1 MNPSNLLAWLNFFVA
16 DVRDGLGPFLGVF
29 LLQNGFGEAQVG
41 LISTISHIIALALGV
56 PCGILVDKTTRK
68 KECIAFFIALIV
80 LFCSLNY
87 FFPSFVFTLIAQCLV
102 ALSGVF
108 LAPAFAALTLGII
121 GVKHYPLQ
129 CARNEAYKHAGTA
142 FGAAL
147 SFVLALHFGIASVF
161 VITAL
166 LGGCS
171 LVVLGLIRSE
181 CIDDFTARGEIRESA
196 NYAEQKGAGQEGT
209 KQNGARQRAVG
220 KVVSIWA
227 LFADKRVVFLSAIM
241 FCFHLSNAAM
251 LPLLSQRAQKL
262 GIDSSGAYAA
272 ATILIAQ
279 STMIL
284 VAFACGRA
292 LRRNQAD
299 NVERNVGENIVGGNV
314 AKKNIVVENLTVQ
327 SLVGGNQSHAQS
339 HIDGKNS
346 SQNIAQNTL
355 SNLTQSTLQ
364 NQAPNATQNLPQNPL
379 TTQPQRHNNS
389 EFKLYFWLFFACFF
403 ALIIRGGIAANFA
416 GIGGMIFTQI
426 LDGVGA
432 GVSGVIV
439 PVIVAF
445 MLRGSGHIN
454 AGLALVLTCGGLGA
468 ALSNGIGGYFAQ
480 FYGYLYAYLFLGA
493 VAGFGLLLW
502 LMCAKIL
509 VQKYNA

>member
-68 KECIAFFIALIV
+68 KECIAFFVALIM

-87 FFPSFVFTLIAQCLV
+87 FFPSFVFTLLAQCLV

-129 CARNEAYKHAGTA
+129 CARNEAYKHAGAA

-181 CIDDFTARGEIRESA
+181 SIDDFTARGEIREGAKSVWQA
-196 NYAEQKGAGQEGT
+196 SAGQEGA
-209 KQNGARQRAVG
+209 KQNGAKQRVVG
-220 KVVSIWA
+220 KVVSIWT

-292 LRRNQAD
+292 LRRNQAN
-299 NVERNVGENIVGGNV
+299 NVRGNVVGENLVPNPLS
-314 AKKNIVVENLTVQ
+314 NPTQNPPQ
-327 SLVGGNQSHAQS
+327 S
-339 HIDGKNS
+339 
-346 SQNIAQNTL
+346 TL
-355 SNLTQSTLQ
+355 SNLAQ
-364 NQAPNATQNLPQNPL
+364 NAPQNLQQNPL
-379 TTQPQRHNNS
+379 PAQPQRHNNS

-416 GIGGMIFTQI
+416 GIGGMVFTQI

-502 LMCAKIL
+502 LMCAKI
-509 VQKYNA
+509 VMQKFND

>member
-68 KECIAFFIALIV
+68 KECIAFFVALIV

-87 FFPSFVFTLIAQCLV
+87 FFPSFIFTLLAQCLV

-181 CIDDFTARGEIRESA
+181 CIDDFTARGEIREGA
-196 NYAEQKGAGQEGT
+196 KYVEQNGAGQSE
-209 KQNGARQRAVG
+209 VG

-227 LFADKRVVFLSAIM
+227 LFADKRVVFLSVIM

-299 NVERNVGENIVGGNV
+299 NVGENL
-314 AKKNIVVENLTVQ
+314 AKGNIVVENLTVQ
-327 SLVGGNQSHAQS
+327 SLAVGNQSHAQS
-339 HIDGKNS
+339 HIEGKNS
-346 SQNIAQNTL
+346 SQNTVQNTL

-364 NQAPNATQNLPQNPL
+364 NQAPNATQNPPQNPL
-379 TTQPQRHNNS
+379 PTQPQRHNNS

-502 LMCAKIL
+502 LMCAKT
-509 VQKYNA
+509 VMQKSNT

>member
-68 KECIAFFIALIV
+68 KECIALFIALIMF
-80 LFCSLNY
+80 FCSLNY
-87 FFPSFVFTLIAQCLV
+87 FFPSFVFTLLAQCLV

-196 NYAEQKGAGQEGT
+196 NYAEQKGAGQEGA
-209 KQNGARQRAVG
+209 KQNGARQSRVE

-292 LRRNQAD
+292 LRRNQTD
-299 NVERNVGENIVGGNV
+299 NAKENIAGGNV
-314 AKKNIVVENLTVQ
+314 ASENLAVE
-327 SLVGGNQSHAQS
+327 SHAVGNQSHANS
-339 HIDGKNS
+339 HTDGKNS
-346 SQNIAQNTL
+346 SQNLA
-355 SNLTQSTLQ
+355 QSTQ
-364 NQAPNATQNLPQNPL
+364 KNQAQNATQNLPQNPL
-379 TTQPQRHNNS
+379 PAQPKRHNNS

-416 GIGGMIFTQI
+416 GIGGMVFTQI
-426 LDGVGA
+426 LDGIGA

-493 VAGFGLLLW
+493 VAMFGLLIW
-502 LMCAKIL
+502 CAGAKMLM
-509 VQKYNA
+509 QKYNA

>member
-68 KECIAFFIALIV
+68 KECIAFFVALIM

-87 FFPSFVFTLIAQCLV
+87 FFPSFVFTLLAQCLV

-121 GVKHYPLQ
+121 GVKHYPFQ

-181 CIDDFTARGEIRESA
+181 SIDDFTARGEIRESA
-196 NYAEQKGAGQEGT
+196 KST
-209 KQNGARQRAVG
+209 KQNGAGQSGVG

-227 LFADKRVVFLSAIM
+227 LFADKRVVFLSVIM

-292 LRRNQAD
+292 LRRNQA
-299 NVERNVGENIVGGNV
+299 NNVGEN
-314 AKKNIVVENLTVQ
+314 L
-327 SLVGGNQSHAQS
+327 AQS
-339 HIDGKNS
+339 PP
-346 SQNIAQNTL
+346 QRTL
-355 SNLTQSTLQ
+355 SNQAQ
-364 NQAPNATQNLPQNPL
+364 NAPQNPL
-379 TTQPQRHNNS
+379 PAQPQRHNNS

-403 ALIIRGGIAANFA
+403 ALIIRGGVAANFA

-439 PVIVAF
+439 PIIVAF

-493 VAGFGLLLW
+493 VAMLGLLLW
-502 LMCAKIL
+502 LMCAKT
-509 VQKYNA
+509 VMQKSNA

>member
-68 KECIAFFIALIV
+68 KECIAFFVALIV

-87 FFPSFVFTLIAQCLV
+87 FFPSFVFTLLAQCLV

-196 NYAEQKGAGQEGT
+196 NYAEQKGAGQ
-209 KQNGARQRAVG
+209 NGARQRVVG

-299 NVERNVGENIVGGNV
+299 NVERNVGENI
-314 AKKNIVVENLTVQ
+314 TT
-327 SLVGGNQSHAQS
+327 
-339 HIDGKNS
+339 
-346 SQNIAQNTL
+346 NTL
-355 SNLTQSTLQ
+355 SNPLQNLPQSTQQ

-379 TTQPQRHNNS
+379 PTQPQRHNNS

-502 LMCAKIL
+502 LMCAKT
-509 VQKYNA
+509 VMQKYNA

>member
-68 KECIAFFIALIV
+68 KECIAFFVALIV

-87 FFPSFVFTLIAQCLV
+87 FFPSFIFTLIAQCLV

-196 NYAEQKGAGQEGT
+196 NYAEQNGAGQEGA
-209 KQNGARQRAVG
+209 KQSEARQRVVG

-299 NVERNVGENIVGGNV
+299 NVGENVGENI
-314 AKKNIVVENLTVQ
+314 TT
-327 SLVGGNQSHAQS
+327 
-339 HIDGKNS
+339 
-346 SQNIAQNTL
+346 NTL
-355 SNLTQSTLQ
+355 SNPLQNLPQSTQQ
-364 NQAPNATQNLPQNPL
+364 NQAPNATQNPPQNPL
-379 TTQPQRHNNS
+379 PAQPQRHNNS

>member
-1 MNPSNLLAWLNFFVA
+1 MNSSNLLAWLNFFVA

-68 KECIAFFIALIV
+68 KECIAFFVALIV

-87 FFPSFVFTLIAQCLV
+87 FFPSFIFTLLAQCLV

-181 CIDDFTARGEIRESA
+181 CIDDFTARGEIREGA
-196 NYAEQKGAGQEGT
+196 NYVEQKGAGQEGVE
-209 KQNGARQRAVG
+209 QNGARQSGARQRVVG

-292 LRRNQAD
+292 LRRNQT
-299 NVERNVGENIVGGNV
+299 NNVGGN
-314 AKKNIVVENLTVQ
+314 
-327 SLVGGNQSHAQS
+327 
-339 HIDGKNS
+339 
-346 SQNIAQNTL
+346 IATNTL
-355 SNLTQSTLQ
+355 SNLTQSTPQ
-364 NQAPNATQNLPQNPL
+364 NQAQSATQNLPQNPL
-379 TTQPQRHNNS
+379 PAQPQRHNNS

-480 FYGYLYAYLFLGA
+480 FYGYLYAYLFLGT
-493 VAGFGLLLW
+493 VAMLGLLLW
-502 LMCAKIL
+502 LMCAKT
-509 VQKYNA
+509 VMQKYNA

>member
-16 DVRDGLGPFLGVF
+16 DVRDGLGAFLGVF

-68 KECIAFFIALIV
+68 KECIAFFVALIV

-87 FFPSFVFTLIAQCLV
+87 FFPSFVFTLLAQCLV

-181 CIDDFTARGEIRESA
+181 CIDDFTARGEIRENAKSVWQSGA
-196 NYAEQKGAGQEGT
+196 RQKGA
-209 KQNGARQRAVG
+209 KQNVASNAI
-220 KVVSIWA
+220 SIWA
-227 LFADKRVVFLSAIM
+227 LFADKRVVFLSTIM

-299 NVERNVGENIVGGNV
+299 NVGGNVGENITGGNV
-314 AKKNIVVENLTVQ
+314 AKRNIVVENLTVQ
-327 SLVGGNQSHAQS
+327 SLVAGNQSHAQS
-339 HIDGKNS
+339 HIEGKNS
-346 SQNIAQNTL
+346 SQNLA
-355 SNLTQSTLQ
+355 
-364 NQAPNATQNLPQNPL
+364 QNLPQSTPQNQAQNALQNTPQNPL
-379 TTQPQRHNNS
+379 PTQPQRHNNS

-403 ALIIRGGIAANFA
+403 ALIIRGGVAANFA
-416 GIGGMIFTQI
+416 GIGGMVFTQI

-468 ALSNGIGGYFAQ
+468 ALSNSIGGYFAQ
-480 FYGYLYAYLFLGA
+480 FYGYFSAYLFLGA
-493 VAGFGLLLW
+493 VAMFGLLLW
-502 LMCAKIL
+502 LICAKI
-509 VQKYNA
+509 VMQKFND

>member
-68 KECIAFFIALIV
+68 KECIAFFVALIV

-87 FFPSFVFTLIAQCLV
+87 FFPSFIFTLLAQCLV

-196 NYAEQKGAGQEGT
+196 NYAEQEGAG
-209 KQNGARQRAVG
+209 QNGARQRVVG

-299 NVERNVGENIVGGNV
+299 NVGENLAKENIIGENV
-314 AKKNIVVENLTVQ
+314 ANENLTVK
-327 SLVGGNQSHAQS
+327 SLVAGNQNHAQS
-339 HIDGKNS
+339 HIEGKNS
-346 SQNIAQNTL
+346 HQNPAQNML
-355 SNLTQSTLQ
+355 SNLTQNLPQSTQQ
-364 NQAPNATQNLPQNPL
+364 NQTQNLPQKPL
-379 TTQPQRHNNS
+379 PTQPQRHNNS

-480 FYGYLYAYLFLGA
+480 FYGYLYAYLFLGT

-502 LMCAKIL
+502 LMCAKT
-509 VQKYNA
+509 VMQKYNA

>member
-68 KECIAFFIALIV
+68 KECIAFFVALIV

-87 FFPSFVFTLIAQCLV
+87 FFPSFVFTLLAQCLV

-196 NYAEQKGAGQEGT
+196 KSAEQKGAGQS
-209 KQNGARQRAVG
+209 GARQRVVG

-284 VAFACGRA
+284 VAFACGMA

-299 NVERNVGENIVGGNV
+299 NVGGNVGENIAGGNV
-314 AKKNIVVENLTVQ
+314 AKGNIVVENLTAE
-327 SLVGGNQSHAQS
+327 SLVGGNQSHANS
-339 HIDGKNS
+339 YTEGKNS
-346 SQNIAQNTL
+346 SQNLAQNTL
-355 SNLTQSTLQ
+355 SNPAQSTQQ
-364 NQAPNATQNLPQNPL
+364 NQAPNATQNPPQNPL
-379 TTQPQRHNNS
+379 PTQPQRHNNS

-416 GIGGMIFTQI
+416 SIGGMIFTQI

-480 FYGYLYAYLFLGA
+480 FYGYLYAYLFLGT
-493 VAGFGLLLW
+493 VAMLGLLLW
-502 LMCAKIL
+502 LMCAKRLLHNRQNL
-509 VQKYNA
+509 V